1 MEGEKGKEGERE
13 EEKEMVLL
21 LMGILER
28 KGDEAIWLKRD

>member
-28 KGDEAIWLKRD
+28 KGDEAI